1 MGAAG
6 EAAQACGSSE
16 PNPQANIQQTGGR
29 RSVRFEIFGFVCA
42 AAPNLNASW
51 DSINHRI
58 VLRTGIAAPGSGAV
72 GTEASNMSAATVG
85 SASNSGHVRSGI
97 SPIPETRSGGISVFL
112 RAMFHHSPAQHPVV
126 VVLAPAA
133 CIPDKILR
141 RIAGT
146 AGKWKKQ
153 QAAAV
158 LHWPRITE
166 AELLWSDG
174 HVERLTG
181 LVQQHY
187 QISQS
192 NAERQVNRFFVLNTR

>member
-1 MGAAG
+1 M
-6 EAAQACGSSE
+6 
-16 PNPQANIQQTGGR
+16 
-29 RSVRFEIFGFVCA
+29 
-42 AAPNLNASW
+42 
-51 DSINHRI
+51 
-58 VLRTGIAAPGSGAV
+58 
-72 GTEASNMSAATVG
+72 
-85 SASNSGHVRSGI
+85 GI
-97 SPIPETRSGGISVFL
+97 SLSSWTRIGGISAFF
-112 RAMFHHSPAQHPVV
+112 RAKFRESPVSLPVTAILAPVV
-126 VVLAPAA
+126 QM
-133 CIPDKILR
+133 PDKILR

-153 QAAAV
+153 QAAAA

-192 NAERQVNRFFVLNTR
+192 NAERQVKRFFDLNAR